1 MSRCLESWR
10 CVSSMSSDGLRD
22 FRTEV
27 EVLEDVTT
35 RGSEQTL
42 RDQEERLI
50 SAIREITQ
58 SITSMSHE
66 NNLVRLDGVDGNAG
80 AITIDLSSLAE
91 RIAEFDKLIE
101 LLKMTHLEQ
110 ETLDFF
116 LRYTI
121 SSAELLQ
128 LKSTHDQ
135 QYVEM
140 ESAVK
145 ALEREIEEAH
155 HRWID
160 ETKLQISN
168 AAEQIVKDQDTVNEL
183 YLETADILDDCDQL
197 LVEVEKMREEKERY
211 KKQVERQKPSVAK
224 VFDEWDE
231 VRRCQNDLKH
241 LEAQIAQ
248 LELIKKDFEAKDTAK
263 KLTQDPKLNELGCTL
278 DSLIRLWESNFLP
291 NPGWHDLEI
300 YPQIKK
306 IQFDV
311 LEIFTVLIA
320 LDGGYRISDVTIYRK
335 GEGGM
340 SVDEDLQSELKQ
352 QNVGSRDVY
361 KSMEAI
367 TGYLIGL
374 APVK

>member
-1 MSRCLESWR
+1 ML
-10 CVSSMSSDGLRD
+10 VDGLRD

-27 EVLEDVTT
+27 RVLEDVTT

-42 RDQEERLI
+42 RNQEQRLV

-66 NNLVRLDGVDGNAG
+66 NSLVKLGDAEVTGGDVDVV
-80 AITIDLSSLAE
+80 TIDVNSLPE

-101 LLKMTHLEQ
+101 LLKMMHLEQ

-128 LKSTHDQ
+128 LKTMHDP

-140 ESAVK
+140 ENAVK
-145 ALEREIEEAH
+145 ELEHDIQEAH

-168 AAEQIVKDQDTVNEL
+168 AAEKIVKDQDTVNEL

-211 KKQVERQKPSVAK
+211 KEEAERQEPSATK
-224 VFDEWDE
+224 VFEDWDE
-231 VRRCQNDLKH
+231 VRKCRNDLKH
-241 LEAQIAQ
+241 LEARIAQ
-248 LELIKKDFEAKDTAK
+248 LEVIKKDFEMKETAK
-263 KLTQDPKLNELGCTL
+263 KLTQDPKLNELGRTL
-278 DSLIRLWESNFLP
+278 DSLVRLWESNFLP
-291 NPGWHDLEI
+291 NSGWHDLEV

-306 IQFDV
+306 FQFDV
-311 LEIFTVLIA
+311 RETFTVLIA
-320 LDGGYRISDVTIYRK
+320 LDGRYRISDVTIYRK
-335 GEGGM
+335 EDGGM
-340 SVDEDLQSELKQ
+340 SVDEELQSELKQ

-361 KSMEAI
+361 KSMEVI
-367 TGYLIGL
+367 TAYLQGL
-374 APVK
+374 ASVKYN